1 MGVTGSGG
9 NAGKELRDTD
19 VVIGGVKFNEGLE
32 VNDGVGVKSNG
43 VISVLIDSDD
53 IEQDKDGVNN

>member
-32 VNDGVGVKSNG
+32 VNDGVGVKSKG